1 MPRWSQ
7 EEYRLWEARGFRN
20 ILAPSTAEPATD
32 ESKLHTEILEYL
44 KSKGVRCVVHSR
56 MDRPSTNQVGVP
68 DLIFVYAG
76 KPYALEAKAKG
87 RKLTPAQVGW
97 LAAMKLDG
105 WTTGVVRS
113 LEDVKTLMGL

>member
-1 MPRWSQ
+1 MQ
-7 EEYRLWEARGFRN
+7 N
-20 ILAPSTAEPATD
+20 MLAPSQCEPATD

-44 KSKGVRCVVHSR
+44 KARGVRCVVHSR

-87 RKLTPAQVGW
+87 RKLTPEQVGW
-97 LAAMKLDG
+97 LAAMRLDG

-113 LEDVKTLMGL
+113 LEDVKTLIGL